1 MHKFVRQLL
10 TEWRKLALPLADETV
25 VVAVSGGADSVS
37 LAAALSELKKL
48 KKLDLRFVIAHF
60 NHDLRGAES
69 DADEQF
75 VRKLA
80 ERFEFELVCGK
91 PKNPESKIKNQ
102 AGNLEQNARLARY
115 DFLRETARNLRARYV
130 LTAHTLNDQAETFL
144 LNLIRGSGLAGLGGM
159 RAIREM
165 RTVEGEND
173 LQSSEHELNEI
184 ENQLSSDKIYD
195 NSAFRIPH
203 SAIFLARPLLSWAT
217 RERTEN
223 FCLENKI
230 EYRLDSMNENLA
242 FRRVRIRKVLLPL
255 LADFNPK
262 IVETLA
268 NTANRLREDFSELE
282 RAANSTFESFASK
295 EVKDESGA
303 NVLDLKELKNLFP
316 SMRRQILRE
325 WLKTCRGGSLR
336 RLDSKHLAAIENL
349 IASGKSG
356 KEIELPDGEIVRRSG
371 GKLSFEKNAFE
382 KTVADIYNKTL
393 PSGNFG

>member
-10 TEWRKLALPLADETV
+10 TEWRKLALPFAGETII
-25 VVAVSGGADSVS
+25 VAVSGGADSVS
-37 LAAALSELKKL
+37 LAAALYELKKL
-48 KKLDLRFVIAHF
+48 KKLDLRFVVAHF

-69 DADEQF
+69 DADELF
-75 VRKLA
+75 VRNLA
-80 ERFEFELVCGK
+80 ERFGFELACGK
-91 PKNPESKIKNQ
+91 PQSLESKIENK

-115 DFLRETARNLRARYV
+115 DFLRETARNLRASYV

-165 RTVEGEND
+165 RNAECGVRSAESLND
-173 LQSSEHELNEI
+173 LQSSEQKLNET
-184 ENQLSSDKIYD
+184 ENHLSSDKISE
-195 NSAFRIPH
+195 NSAFRTPH
-203 SAIFLARPLLSWAT
+203 SAIFLARPLLDWAT

-223 FCLENKI
+223 FCLENRI
-230 EYRLDSMNENLA
+230 EYRFDSMNENLA

-282 RAANSTFESFASK
+282 RAANSTFESFAPK
-295 EVKDESGA
+295 EAKDNGDA
-303 NVLDLKELKNLFP
+303 NVLELKELKNLFP
-316 SMRRQILRE
+316 SMRRQILRQ

-336 RLDSKHLAAIENL
+336 RLDAKHLAAIENL
-349 IASGKSG
+349 ITSGKSG
-356 KEIELPDGEIVRRSG
+356 KEIELPDGEVVRKSV
-371 GKLSFEKNAFE
+371 GKLSFEK
-382 KTVADIYNKTL
+382 KCV
-393 PSGNFG
+393 